1 MDAPNE
7 IELLI
12 LSTAYSAKPF
22 VVSEVPDKDWVAE
35 VRRELAPVEAGDFF
49 VYGSHDS
56 DKVPANCKPLLIEAA
71 MAFGTGHHGTT
82 KGCLTALDNLF
93 KSGFTGTNVVDIG
106 CGTAVLAMAAAL
118 CWSGKVLASDI
129 DEIATETSKANA
141 HANGL
146 GDRIE
151 VITCAGFDHPD
162 LNASAPYD
170 LILANILK
178 GPLVA
183 LAPDMSKNSILGG
196 YIILSGLLTMVG
208 SLTTTSLSLDG
219 GDGGGSATGSGGIS
233 NSTSKSVLLMRQILY
248 GSNSLTFNLIEP
260 TVIHWSTCKNLNF
273 LSIPLSKKSLIS
285 VSAKISLFSTLNI
298 TLVAWGGR
306 NTSIFKQ
313 YSPVKSINNLFL
325 SI

>member
-1 MDAPNE
+1 MPTYTSLTTLEGKDAANDLGVALENLDSPPYGIGVFEIEDGSGLYEVGAYFIDAPNE

-93 KSGFTGTNVVDIG
+93 KSGFIGTNVVDIG

-183 LAPDMSKNSILGG
+183 LAPDMSKNSILGA
-196 YIILSGLLTMVG
+196 YIILSGLLNTQADAVIDAY
-208 SLTTTSLSLDG
+208 SDESFELVDHIKITEWSILTL
-219 GDGGGSATGSGGIS
+219 
-233 NSTSKSVLLMRQILY
+233 R
-248 GSNSLTFNLIEP
+248 
-260 TVIHWSTCKNLNF
+260 
-273 LSIPLSKKSLIS
+273 
-285 VSAKISLFSTLNI
+285 KI
-298 TLVAWGGR
+298 
-306 NTSIFKQ
+306 
-313 YSPVKSINNLFL
+313 
-325 SI
+325 